1 MNYDYQKKPM
11 YEELD
16 GRLKVCGFGLVGVM
30 LLILYVQ
37 RQLNERMDD
46 SFTWLN
52 TRTLRAQEIL
62 YHPGVR
68 ELLEKAMADY
78 ATRVESGDVKLPPP
92 AVRKGYPH
100 DF

>member
-16 GRLKVCGFGLVGVM
+16 GRLRAAGLGLVGVM

-37 RQLNERMDD
+37 KQLNGRMDEHTVRFNERYYKHND
-46 SFTWLN
+46 
-52 TRTLRAQEIL
+52 IL

-78 ATRVESGDVKLPPP
+78 ATRVESGDVKLPVPSL
-92 AVRKGYPH
+92 RKGYPH